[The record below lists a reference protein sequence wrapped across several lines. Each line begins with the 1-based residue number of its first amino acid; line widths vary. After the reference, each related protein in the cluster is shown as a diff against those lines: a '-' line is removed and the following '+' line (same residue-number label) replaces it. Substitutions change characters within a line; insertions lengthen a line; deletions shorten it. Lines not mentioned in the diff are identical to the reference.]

1 VDYGHIRV
9 VERLQLPEPE
19 NLEDEM
25 NFQKKKREDLIEQ
38 YMDEERMLKKKKP
51 KKKMSSS
58 KEEEEE
64 EEEEKELNEE
74 EIKRKEEGVIDD
86 MGDFYVPDQ
95 SHGSDHFMI
104 MATLQI
110 HFSPLPPTQQPPLL
124 FQQQQ
129 QQQQPSS
136 HWGTSPFID
145 PQPQFLSPHS
155 MYRPTIPRPPQGK
168 KRKKKKKR

>member
-1 VDYGHIRV
+1 
-9 VERLQLPEPE
+9 
-19 NLEDEM
+19 
-25 NFQKKKREDLIEQ
+25 
-38 YMDEERMLKKKKP
+38 
-51 KKKMSSS
+51 MSSS
-58 KEEEEE
+58 KEEEEEE

-129 QQQQPSS
+129 QTS

-145 PQPQFLSPHS
+145 PQPQFLSPHA
-155 MYRPTIPRPPQGK
+155 MYRPRPGQGK